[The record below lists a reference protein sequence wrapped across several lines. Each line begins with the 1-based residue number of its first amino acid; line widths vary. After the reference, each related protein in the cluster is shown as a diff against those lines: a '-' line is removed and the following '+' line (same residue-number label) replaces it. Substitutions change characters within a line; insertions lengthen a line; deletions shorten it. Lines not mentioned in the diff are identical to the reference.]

1 MNQTFTGLG
10 TFPMPIPVT
19 PPNSFLNIKGKITL
33 PNIIEGATANSQ
45 VVVTMN
51 INGGAA
57 FYTGM
62 PGAEGFET
70 GTVAIAGN
78 ILNIILTSS
87 LPSDQGL
94 NVIKTTVSLY

>member
-1 MNQTFTGLG
+1 MNKTFTGLG
-10 TFPMPIPVT
+10 TFPTPISET
-19 PPNSFLNIKGKITL
+19 PASRILNIKGKVNL
-33 PNIIEGATANSQ
+33 PNLIEGAAANSQ

-51 INGGAA
+51 LNGGAT
-57 FYTGM
+57 FYTGI

-70 GTVAIAGN
+70 GVVAVAGD

-87 LPSDQGL
+87 APVDQGL